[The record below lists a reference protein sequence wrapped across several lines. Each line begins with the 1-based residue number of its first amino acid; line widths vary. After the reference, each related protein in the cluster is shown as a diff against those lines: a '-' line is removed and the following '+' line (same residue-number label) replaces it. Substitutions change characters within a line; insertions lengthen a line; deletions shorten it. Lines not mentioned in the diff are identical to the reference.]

1 MTITPAIVLAICLI
15 FNKGDIMRKITKES
29 ATALL
34 NREHYK
40 NSNTQVTGG
49 HLTLHGYEIVELANN
64 ALYLDTCGWLTVTTK
79 ERLNGVLTVFNTGL
93 QIVQRNF
100 EWFVMDMSNRKLT
113 PFYNQMKI
121 NLN

>member
-1 MTITPAIVLAICLI
+1 MIITPAIVPAICLI

-34 NREHYK
+34 NREYYK

-49 HLTLHGYEIVELANN
+49 HLTLHGHEIVELANN
-64 ALYLDTCGWLTVTTK
+64 ALYLDNCGWLTVTTK
-79 ERLNGVLTVFNTGL
+79 ERLNGVLSVFNTGL

-100 EWFVMDMSNRKLT
+100 EWFVMDMSSRKLT